1 MTSSQLPQPAPP
13 DPGNR
18 DNDRFWIAGGF
29 YVNRDDPRLLV
40 AKRSG
45 LGWTFNFAHPIAW
58 WLTGG
63 LFGILGLV
71 QLLFFILFHSFI
83 NLVLVCLFLVLCLLL
98 FVGYL
103 RVRASGQA

>member
-1 MTSSQLPQPAPP
+1 MTSSPLPQPTPQI
-13 DPGNR
+13 PGNR
-18 DNDRFWIAGGF
+18 DNDRFWVAGGF

-45 LGWTFNFAHPIAW
+45 LGWMFNFAHPIAW

-63 LFGILGLV
+63 LFVILGLV
-71 QLLFFILFHSFI
+71 QLFFFIMFHSFI
-83 NLVLVCLFLVLCLLL
+83 NLVLLCLFLALCLLL

-103 RVRASGQA
+103 RVRVSG